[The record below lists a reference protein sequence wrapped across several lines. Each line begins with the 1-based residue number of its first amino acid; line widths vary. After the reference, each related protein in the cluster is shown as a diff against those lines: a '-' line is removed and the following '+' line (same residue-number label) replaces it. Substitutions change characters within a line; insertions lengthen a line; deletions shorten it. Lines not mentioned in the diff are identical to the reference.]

1 MRTQTSTITWM
12 KKNRFGPFF
21 LVISLFLEA
30 LYLFQ
35 PLVDSGLNQMFQ
47 SFQRMGIDAIDSKSI
62 LPLMI
67 YIFVVKLSFL
77 WRIPF
82 LIYGFLWVKA
92 IAKDPQGT
100 AFQFTALLL
109 FVLPFYLA
117 LFLMP
122 FSHFLRIPPDVV
134 LPVWW
139 TWFIL
144 VFAVAIG
151 LLYEVF
157 EFRHWTDG
165 KLNLPFF
172 YIATVIP
179 YFFIDVMM
187 QFTRLDYH
195 GLHTLY
201 LICVGF
207 SISFSLIR
215 KVMKES

>member
-1 MRTQTSTITWM
+1 MSAQTSTITWM
-12 KKNRFGPFF
+12 KKNRVGPVF

-47 SFQRMGIDAIDSKSI
+47 SFQRMGIDAFDSKSI

-92 IAKDPQGT
+92 IAKDPRGT
-100 AFQFTALLL
+100 AFQITALLL

-134 LPVWW
+134 LPAWW

-144 VFAVAIG
+144 IFAVAIG
-151 LLYEVF
+151 LLYEIF

-172 YIATVIP
+172 YIATVVP
-179 YFFIDVMM
+179 YFLIDVMM

-195 GLHTLY
+195 GIHTLY